1 MWLRGGDRRVGVRD
15 GLEKWF
21 TTSDLIRP
29 DLHSSQRAYDQI
41 VESGDASAVSH
52 RKTGPA
58 WEPKHV

>member
-1 MWLRGGDRRVGVRD
+1 MRD

-29 DLHSSQRAYDQI
+29 DLHSSQRACARI
-41 VESGDASAVSH
+41 VESSNASAVSY

-58 WEPKHV
+58 REPWHL